1 MHRPTFCTHP
11 HSPTK
16 SHKKSHTHQH
26 PTFLKNIIFEGSR
39 IDLEPRSG
47 LQDLELFAGGA
58 KYCWTPW
65 SADETLSNL
74 LRHSRITLIYGKR
87 RNFVSKWRRADE
99 SLLELLFI
107 ACGFFFVNSNFVA
120 SFEMYFI
127 FTCSEGRKARGR
139 IIFTR
144 DRKEW

>member
-16 SHKKSHTHQH
+16 SHKKTHTHQH

-47 LQDLELFAGGA
+47 LQDLELFAGGC
-58 KYCWTPW
+58 KILLNTMIGGRN
-65 SADETLSNL
+65 TLSNL

-87 RNFVSKWRRADE
+87 WHFVSKWRRADE

-127 FTCSEGRKARGR
+127 FTCS
-139 IIFTR
+139 
-144 DRKEW
+144 